1 MEVFSL
7 SEATDIVE
15 RSQKHEKQI
24 DDHQNIQH
32 GSKLRTEE
40 SKNEWSCSTKTSI
53 AILLPETSEQ
63 HRTPTTSTTTL
74 INTYNY
80 MNSYIVKR

>member
-1 MEVFSL
+1 MVLHGPPLYQLIYVSIKGVLSNTSQPFALSSALAVLCKFIMEVFSL

-40 SKNEWSCSTKTSI
+40 SKNE
-53 AILLPETSEQ
+53 
-63 HRTPTTSTTTL
+63 
-74 INTYNY
+74 
-80 MNSYIVKR
+80 